1 MSLLYARWMPAR
13 PSQRAVLAL
22 LFKMIMNKAQ
32 SSSEVPQGS
41 PATER
46 ASAADY
52 YQLLKPR
59 VMTLVVFTGI
69 AGMVVAPGNLHPLL
83 ALIGILCIA
92 VNAGAAGAINMWYD
106 RDIDAVMKRTI
117 KRPIPSGKMVP
128 DEALAFGIVLS
139 IASVAVMGLATNWL
153 AAALL
158 AVANLFYVF
167 VYTIWLKRRTP
178 QNIVIGG
185 AAGAFPPMIGWA
197 AISGDL
203 TWTPIALFLIIF
215 LWTPPHFWALALF
228 HESDYG
234 AAKVPML
241 PNVAGAR
248 ATKWQMLAYTLIL
261 LPVSMVPWFMGATSW
276 LYGMTAGGL
285 SLIFI
290 AMAILVLQAPD
301 EDHGAAKIMFRFS
314 LVYLAGMFAAL
325 MADKLITTLLHLGVS

>member
-1 MSLLYARWMPAR
+1 MFRNMGMLMP
-13 PSQRAVLAL
+13 PAL
-22 LFKMIMNKAQ
+22 LFKMTMSKAQ
-32 SSSEVPQGS
+32 NS
-41 PATER
+41 PDTQAEGVGTER
-46 ASAADY
+46 ATAGDY

-59 VMTLVVFTGI
+59 VMTLVVFTGV
-69 AGMVVAPGNLHPLL
+69 AGMAVAPGNLNPIL

-106 RDIDAVMKRTI
+106 RDIDAVMKRTV
-117 KRPIPSGKMVP
+117 KRPIPAGKMVP

-158 AVANLFYVF
+158 AIANLFYVF

-185 AAGAFPPMIGWA
+185 AAGSFPPMIGWA
-197 AISGDL
+197 AVSGDI

-248 ATKWQMLAYTLIL
+248 ATKWQMLAYTVIL
-261 LPVSMVPWFMGATSW
+261 LPVSMVPWFMGASSW
-276 LYGMTAGGL
+276 IYGMIAGGL
-285 SLIFI
+285 SLIFL
-290 AMAILVLQAPD
+290 AMSILVLQAPD

-325 MADKLITTLLHLGVS
+325 MVDKLITTLLHLGVS